1 MISSPAK
8 PDSAR
13 LDARR
18 KAHEGR
24 VFALTLAGGF
34 LFVAVVGVWRDAHRL
49 VVISLT
55 IAFVSVLAALLIP
68 GRLTPVRKAWMKLGE
83 LIARVTTP
91 VLLAAIYY
99 LIFTPIGLVRRLL
112 SPQRSRTGS
121 NWHPRPPLPPP
132 SRMERQF

>member
-1 MISSPAK
+1 LISPPSK
-8 PDSAR
+8 PDSAL

-18 KAHEGR
+18 NAREDR

-34 LFVAVVGVWRDAHRL
+34 LFVAALGVWRDSHRL

-68 GRLTPVRKAWMKLGE
+68 GRLTPVRKAWMKIGE
-83 LIARVTTP
+83 LIGRVTTP

-99 LIFTPIGLVRRLL
+99 LIFTPIGVVRRLL
-112 SPQRSRTGS
+112 SPRRSRIGS